1 MPPGPVNW
9 LYGPAR
15 TSSYG
20 YRFTMQ
26 NDPLTLELLGP
37 VARMT
42 LNRPKAMNALNLATL
57 AAFERLLPDLATRD
71 ETRVLVITGSG
82 AAFCAGA
89 DLKEVTDGL
98 RNAPGEQ
105 DFLDRARTLF
115 ERLAAFPKPV
125 IAALNGVTMAGG
137 LELAMCADLI
147 VAAETAKIGD
157 AHANFGVYPGAGGA
171 AVLPR
176 LVPLN
181 TALYLLFTGKT
192 LSAREMHALGLVC
205 EVHPA
210 ETLADATLALAQQI
224 ATKSP
229 VALRRMKEVARASAD
244 KTRADALLHEQV
256 MLRAHLR
263 SHDFQEG
270 LRAFAEKRAP
280 SFIGR

>member
-1 MPPGPVNW
+1 MQDTPLLLETFGPVTR
-9 LYGPAR
+9 L
-15 TSSYG
+15 
-20 YRFTMQ
+20 
-26 NDPLTLELLGP
+26 
-37 VARMT
+37 T
-42 LNRPKAMNALNLATL
+42 LNRPKAMNAINLATI
-57 AAFERLLPDLATRD
+57 AAFEQLLPQLAEQE

-89 DLKEVTDGL
+89 DLKQVTDGL
-98 RNAPGEQ
+98 RCAPGEQ
-105 DFLDRARTLF
+105 DFLDRSRVLF
-115 ERLAAFPKPV
+115 AQLSAFPKPV

-147 VAAETAKIGD
+147 VAAETAQIGD
-157 AHANFGVYPGAGGA
+157 AHANFGVYPGGGGA

-176 LVPLN
+176 LMPLN
-181 TALYLLFTGKT
+181 MALYLLYTGKT

-205 EVHPA
+205 EVHPDA
-210 ETLADATLALAQQI
+210 ALADATLALAQQI
-224 ATKSP
+224 AAKSP
-229 VALRRMKEVARASAD
+229 AALRRMKAVARASAD

-256 MLRAHLR
+256 MLREHLR